1 VRATLTA
8 FALGAA
14 ATALFAVA
22 VALGLSA
29 LADAAGRET
38 FALGPGGFE
47 LVSFERTARGTA
59 TTFGPALAALP
70 VLGGALNAAGAALLL
85 RLRRGRSA

>member
-1 VRATLTA
+1 MRATVTA

-14 ATALFAVA
+14 ATGLLAVA
-22 VALGLSA
+22 VALGLAA

-38 FALGPGGFE
+38 FAIGLDGLE

-59 TTFGPALAALP
+59 TTFGPALAVLP
-70 VLGGALNAAGAALLL
+70 LLGGALNAVGAVL
-85 RLRRGRSA
+85 LRRGTGRSA

>member
-1 VRATLTA
+1 MRATLTA

-14 ATALFAVA
+14 ATALLAVA
-22 VALGLSA
+22 VALGLTA

-38 FALGPGGFE
+38 FAIGPAGLE

-59 TTFGPALAALP
+59 TTFGPALAVLP
-70 VLGGALNAAGAALLL
+70 LLGGALNAAGAALL
-85 RLRRGRSA
+85 RRTGRSV